1 MWKDKAYSVAYELS
15 DKISK
20 LFVANLLW
28 IILNSPLLIVVI
40 QLQIVTQPSSYYVL
54 LPLLS
59 LGFPLFFFPATQALF
74 CIARDVVLQTPV
86 SILKSFWMHWISNF
100 KTSLKMGILLSGAF
114 TGLGFIL
121 YYSWSISFI
130 LFTVGLI
137 ALIFILIWTLQLFC
151 FQAHF
156 EMPTLW
162 KLKRARQLVFA
173 RIFYATG
180 VFMLVILIIYVSSE
194 MSTAFFIC
202 MTPSACAYMTF
213 LLFNYQYNKIISRKK
228 VPWNPDSES
237 I

>member
-1 MWKDKAYSVAYELS
+1 MWKDKAYSMAYDLS

-74 CIARDVVLQTPV
+74 CLVRDIVLQTPV
-86 SILKSFWMHWISNF
+86 STVKTFWRYWVSNF
-100 KTSLKMGILLSGAF
+100 KESLKMGILLSGLF
-114 TGLGFIL
+114 TGLGLLI

-130 LFTVGLI
+130 LFTVAFI
-137 ALIFILIWTLQLFC
+137 ALLFTLIIMVQLFC

-156 EMPTLW
+156 EMPFIW
-162 KLKRARQLVFA
+162 KLKRAQQLVFA

-180 VFMLVILIIYVSSE
+180 VFMLVILIIYASSE

-237 I
+237 V

>member
-74 CIARDVVLQTPV
+74 CLVRDIVLQTPV
-86 SILKSFWMHWISNF
+86 STVKTFWRYWVSNF
-100 KTSLKMGILLSGAF
+100 KESLKMGILLSGF
-114 TGLGFIL
+114 LTGLGLLL
-121 YYSWSISFI
+121 YYSWSISLI
-130 LFTVGLI
+130 LFTIVLT
-137 ALIFILIWTLQLFC
+137 ALLFIIILIQQLFC

-156 EMPTLW
+156 EMPFIW
-162 KLKRARQLVFA
+162 KVKRAAQLVFA
-173 RIFYATG
+173 KILYSIGSFL
-180 VFMLVILIIYVSSE
+180 FVILMVYASFE
-194 MSTAFFIC
+194 MSIIVFIWI
-202 MTPSACAYMTF
+202 TPVACVYTSF
-213 LLFNYQYNKIISRKK
+213 LLFNYQYNKMISNKGIQGNR
-228 VPWNPDSES
+228 NS
-237 I
+237 